1 MEKIDYKILV
11 LNDTDFILSPE
22 KFSNRYGQSFN
33 FWKEIF
39 LDLVKEQRLIPVYKL
54 KTNKLIE
61 NFDNDWSYSRATF
74 CKIFKAKDGEL
85 IDGSELRNLEI
96 KFKKNNSFL

>member
-1 MEKIDYKILV
+1 MEKIDYKQLV
-11 LNDTDFILSPE
+11 LNDDDFILSPE
-22 KFSNRYGQSFN
+22 KFQTKYGQNFI

-39 LDLVKEQRLIPVYKL
+39 LDLVKEQKLIPVYKL
-54 KTNKLIE
+54 KTSKLID

-85 IDGSELRNLEI
+85 IDGSEIRNLEI
-96 KFKKNNSFL
+96 KFKKN

>member
-1 MEKIDYKILV
+1 MEKIDYKQLV
-11 LNDTDFILSPE
+11 LNDDDFILSPE
-22 KFSNRYGQSFN
+22 KFQTKYGQNFI

-39 LDLVKEQRLIPVYKL
+39 LDLVKEQKLISVYKL
-54 KTNKLIE
+54 KTSKLID

-85 IDGSELRNLEI
+85 IDGSEIRNLEI
-96 KFKKNNSFL
+96 KFKKN